1 MRKPI
6 LRSLVLA
13 VSVLLGACATA
24 AYSPTPYW
32 QVPEAA
38 LDALKPGVTTKHDV
52 LRNVGEPML
61 RSYYPRQNQEVWDY
75 NYLEG
80 SAIRMAASVYFDG
93 NGLYLYSYRILDPA
107 YWGGGQDSS
116 K

>member
-6 LRSLVLA
+6 LCPLVLA
-13 VSVLLGACATA
+13 AAVLLSACATA
-24 AYSPTPYW
+24 YAPTPYW
-32 QVPEAA
+32 KVPEAA
-38 LDALKPGVTTKHDV
+38 LYNLKPGVTTKEDV
-52 LRNVGEPML
+52 LRDVGMPLL

-80 SAIRMAASVYFDG
+80 SATRMAASVYFDG
-93 NGLYLYSYRILDPA
+93 NGVYLYSYRILDPA
-107 YWGGGQDSS
+107 YWGGGPDHS